1 MIIIRKVQ
9 EVYGYIV
16 DMLFNIVD
24 FTDDN
29 ATDSFNFKKRVVGQ

>member
-1 MIIIRKVQ
+1 MIIIRKFQ

-29 ATDSFNFKKRVVGQ
+29 ATDSFNFKQRVVGQ